1 MIDLTQPAVV
11 DQAFALDRG
20 DGHGYRLVV
29 DLAPLSRE
37 AFLAAVGPPRQA
49 PIAARAVPFASAGTT
64 APADASAR
72 AATAAPAMVRSTF
85 PLPPRKPE
93 TVPKR
98 RVVAIDPGHGGA
110 DPGTVGISGVY
121 EKNITLS
128 IAREIAQV
136 LEATGRYR
144 VVLTRDRDV
153 FVPLR
158 VRFAVARAAG
168 AELFVSIHA
177 DAIADKS
184 MRGMSVYTLSEKASD
199 REAEL
204 LAEKENKADL
214 IAGVD
219 LREKTPEVTNIL
231 IDLAQR
237 ETMNQSARLAGHM
250 VREMGQETPLLRNTH
265 RFAGFV
271 VLKAPDVPS
280 VLLEVGFLSNSQ
292 DEAALRR
299 RGHRLRL
306 AQALVRAFDGYFDR
320 IEQAS
325 RP

>member
-1 MIDLTQPAVV
+1 M
-11 DQAFALDRG
+11 
-20 DGHGYRLVV
+20 
-29 DLAPLSRE
+29 
-37 AFLAAVGPPRQA
+37 
-49 PIAARAVPFASAGTT
+49 
-64 APADASAR
+64 
-72 AATAAPAMVRSTF
+72 
-85 PLPPRKPE
+85 
-93 TVPKR
+93 
-98 RVVAIDPGHGGA
+98 
-110 DPGTVGISGVY
+110 
-121 EKNITLS
+121 
-128 IAREIAQV
+128 
-136 LEATGRYR
+136 
-144 VVLTRDRDV
+144 
-153 FVPLR
+153 
-158 VRFAVARAAG
+158 
-168 AELFVSIHA
+168 
-177 DAIADKS
+177 
-184 MRGMSVYTLSEKASD
+184 
-199 REAEL
+199 
-204 LAEKENKADL
+204 
-214 IAGVD
+214 
-219 LREKTPEVTNIL
+219 REKTPEVTNIL